1 MALDEQ
7 SIHESLELLKEVRR
21 DLTHDAQGCVRKKV
35 DEAIDQL
42 QQALNDESDKG
53 ISQRELL
60 ELIGQLAR
68 TVGPIANL
76 IDTVIKALP

>member
-1 MALDEQ
+1 MALDKA

-21 DLTHDAQGCVRKKV
+21 DLTHDAQGCAGKKV
-35 DEAIDQL
+35 DEVIERL
-42 QQALNDESDKG
+42 QQALDDESDKG

-76 IDTVIKALP
+76 IDTVIKTLP